1 MTVQLFCGDCLDI
14 LPTLE
19 AGSVDAVITD
29 PPYPKKYLFLYW
41 FVAEQSRQLLVQ
53 GGSYLAIVPHYAMEN
68 VLEKV
73 GQHLKYRW
81 IFSMWQAMGQHPR
94 MAMGIEVMW
103 KPIVW
108 WINGSWPQGRG
119 FVRDGFENSQPDKKH
134 HKWEQSLDWAQYCLS
149 VVPRGGTV
157 VDPMMGGSIDWL
169 VVLAASLPI
178 LSDSPIGTFRTFCKI
193 WSNMLTEELL
203 IWTLKTFFTASLNPS
218 NSQI

>member
-19 AGSVDAVITD
+19 AGSVDAVVTD

-157 VDPMMGGSIDWL
+157 VDPMMGGGTMGVACVNNGYNFIGIEKDKQSFEIAKTRIEKTQNEMIQAE
-169 VVLAASLPI
+169 LAL
-178 LSDSPIGTFRTFCKI
+178 
-193 WSNMLTEELL
+193 
-203 IWTLKTFFTASLNPS
+203 
-218 NSQI
+218 